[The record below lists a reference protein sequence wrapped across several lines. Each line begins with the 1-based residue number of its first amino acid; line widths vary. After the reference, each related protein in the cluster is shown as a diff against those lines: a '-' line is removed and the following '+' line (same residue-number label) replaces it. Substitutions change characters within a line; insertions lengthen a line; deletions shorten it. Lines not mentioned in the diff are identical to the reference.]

1 MIPRRIAIGVSI
13 VLMIAGF
20 IAWQAISRDNIL
32 GPGEV
37 VPGEIPEIVTGL
49 EEVPVADQMMAY
61 VPAVRAAE
69 LHAAMRAE
77 HDLAHLPPPRWA
89 CWRSSATVGS
99 SSSPANSTPAARFG

>member
-20 IAWQAISRDNIL
+20 IAWQAISRDNIV

-49 EEVPVADQMMAY
+49 EEVPVADQMRAY
-61 VPAVRAAE
+61 VPAVRA
-69 LHAAMRAE
+69 AE